1 MKLETKFDIGEQVWD
16 LLTNKKV
23 IIIGL
28 QINVGRRCC
37 NEEDN
42 STIYY
47 VDNHLC
53 GTFRKETELMRQ

>member
-1 MKLETKFDIGEQVWD
+1 MQYQTQFDIGDEVWD

-23 IIIGL
+23 TIIGV
-28 QINVGRRCC
+28 QINRGRRCC
-37 NEEDN
+37 DEEDN

-53 GTFRKETELMRQ
+53 GTFRKENELMRQ